1 MNNLFKLIIGFLGVS
16 FLGLVLFYTFYPSD
30 YDKLMKPVIA
40 AKKLN
45 PHLIVDGEEEPPWPD
60 EDLNSQ
66 TILGVDSNHNEVR
79 DDVEI
84 WINRNIPDRNHRMS
98 LKQYAR
104 SYTRELVAAPEMN
117 KELSF
122 SLTQKTEEANDC
134 ESTIFFLSGKNTDE
148 KINLHLQLFKKVNT
162 ILLHPEFR
170 DKADTLRFNLLAGQ
184 VVGGI
189 YHDLENPFKFCDFK
203 VEIKK
208 TEVVH
213 QAL

>member
-1 MNNLFKLIIGFLGVS
+1 MKKWLLGVS
-16 FLGLVLFYTFYPSD
+16 LGGIVLAYNLYPSD

-40 AKKLN
+40 AKKLT
-45 PHLIVDGEEEPPWPD
+45 PHFIVDGEEEPLWPD

-66 TILGVDSNHNEVR
+66 TILGVDSNKNEVR

-84 WINRNIPDRNHRMS
+84 WINRTIADSNDRKAW
-98 LKQYAR
+98 KQYAR

-122 SLTQKTEEANDC
+122 SLTQKTEEADDC
-134 ESTIFFLSGKNTDE
+134 ESTIFFFPGKVTDE
-148 KINLHLQLFKKVNT
+148 KINLHLQLFKKIKT
-162 ILLHPEFR
+162 IILHPEFR
-170 DKADTLRFNLLAGQ
+170 DKADTLRFNLLAGK

-208 TEVVH
+208 AEVVH